1 MSAASCASGDF
12 NPYLRGLVKAAE
24 TLAGQAREA
33 AHGHDRRGREAAG
46 TSGAPARRALGPA
59 GRLPVGEGLRMAGPG
74 RTGGPGRARLRGA
87 GLRGRSRSWW
97 PGPPAP
103 PRGPKA
109 GRGDVRAA
117 ILALLREGP
126 RNGYQI
132 MSEIEERS
140 GGAWRPS
147 PGAVYPALQ
156 LLADEGLIA
165 GEEAGGRRTFSL
177 TEAGRQHIEEDPE
190 RARPAWEAMAQDAPG
205 EMPGL
210 FAQAARLGGSI
221 VQLAH
226 AGTPEQIRAAE
237 QLLERTRR
245 QMYQILASDEPG
257 DADDAMTRT
266 TSSRRREGTT
276 SSWRREDKARG
287 PAMDDRIRASDA
299 DRERV
304 TARLRDHYAEG
315 RLTAEELDERTSA
328 ALNAKTFGDLR
339 RVMTDLPDPL
349 LMPAGAPGPQPPGT
363 SGTPWLARRRG
374 PRFAPL
380 LLLVLLFVVLA
391 PGPGAWV
398 LFGFFKLFLL
408 FWLVTGLAA
417 FVFARRSRRRMSQGG
432 PGGHP
437 PAGHGRP
444 RWE

>member
-12 NPYLRGLVKAAE
+12 SPYLRGLFKAAE
-24 TLAGQAREA
+24 NLADQARA
-33 AHGHDRRGREAAG
+33 AAAGMTGASGKRQEHQEPRRGG
-46 TSGAPARRALGPA
+46 PWARRGGSPWEKAFGW
-59 GRLPVGEGLRMAGPG
+59 PG
-74 RTGGPGRARLRGA
+74 SGGPGGPGGPGFGGSGFGGSRG
-87 GLRGRSRSWW
+87 WW

-165 GEEAGGRRTFSL
+165 GEESGGRRTFSL
-177 TEAGRQHIEEDPE
+177 TEAGRRHVEDDPE
-190 RARPAWEAMAQDAPG
+190 AARPAWEAMTQDEPG

-245 QMYQILASDEPG
+245 RMYQILAGDEPA
-257 DADDAMTRT
+257 DADDDA
-266 TSSRRREGTT
+266 
-276 SSWRREDKARG
+276 A
-287 PAMDDRIRASDA
+287 DDPD
-299 DRERV
+299 
-304 TARLRDHYAEG
+304 
-315 RLTAEELDERTSA
+315 DE
-328 ALNAKTFGDLR
+328 
-339 RVMTDLPDPL
+339 
-349 LMPAGAPGPQPPGT
+349 
-363 SGTPWLARRRG
+363 
-374 PRFAPL
+374 
-380 LLLVLLFVVLA
+380 
-391 PGPGAWV
+391 
-398 LFGFFKLFLL
+398 
-408 FWLVTGLAA
+408 
-417 FVFARRSRRRMSQGG
+417 
-432 PGGHP
+432 
-437 PAGHGRP
+437 
-444 RWE
+444 